1 MVKIRLTRTGSKF
14 QASYRIIV
22 TDSRRPRDT
31 RPIEVLGYFNPRTR
45 PSTEVV
51 DEARAL
57 YWLSVGA
64 QPTESA
70 ENILKRLG
78 TLDRFARMKKG
89 EPVEALV
96 AEAEANRKP
105 LPDQR
110 TNYPA
115 PEAGTPKTKNS
126 NRVKAQSQS

>member
-64 QPTESA
+64 QPTDSTA
-70 ENILKRLG
+70 NILKRLG
-78 TLDRFARMKKG
+78 TLDRFARMKAG
-89 EPVEALV
+89 EAVETLV

-110 TNYPA
+110 TKYPS
-115 PEAGTPKTKNS
+115 PEAGAPKSKKS
-126 NRVKAQSQS
+126 NNKSA

>member
-1 MVKIRLTRTGSKF
+1 MVKIRLTRVGSKF

-31 RPIEVLGYFNPRTR
+31 RPIETLGYFNPRTR

-64 QPTESA
+64 QPTEST

-78 TLDRFARMKKG
+78 TLDRYARMKNG
-89 EPVEALV
+89 ESIEVLVE
-96 AEAEANRKP
+96 EAQKTAKP

-110 TNYPA
+110 TNYPS
-115 PEAGTPKTKNS
+115 PEAGTAKSKKS
-126 NRVKAQSQS
+126 NEKKGVK

>member
-31 RPIEVLGYFNPRTR
+31 RPLEVLGFFNPRTR

-51 DEARAL
+51 DEGRAL

-64 QPTESA
+64 QPSESA

-78 TLDRFARMKKG
+78 TMDRFARMKKG
-89 EPVEALV
+89 ESVETLV
-96 AEAEANRKP
+96 AEAAQTAKP

-110 TNYPA
+110 TNYPS
-115 PEAGTPKTKNS
+115 PEAGATKSKKS
-126 NRVKAQSQS
+126 NNKKAV

>member
-14 QASYRIIV
+14 QPSYRIIV

-31 RPIEVLGYFNPRTR
+31 RPIEVLGFFNPRTR

-51 DEARAL
+51 NEARAL

-70 ENILKRLG
+70 QNILKRLG
-78 TLDRFARMKKG
+78 TLDRFARLKQG
-89 EPVEALV
+89 EPIEALV

-110 TNYPA
+110 TKYPS
-115 PEAGTPKTKNS
+115 PEAGAPKSKNS
-126 NRVKAQSQS
+126 NRVRAQS

>member
-51 DEARAL
+51 DEGRAL

-64 QPTESA
+64 QPTESV

-78 TLDRFARMKKG
+78 TIDRFARMKSG
-89 EPVEALV
+89 EAVETLM
-96 AEAEANRKP
+96 AEADTNRKP
-105 LPDQR
+105 LPEQR
-110 TNYPA
+110 TNYPS
-115 PEAGTPKTKNS
+115 PEAGAAKSKAS
-126 NRVKAQSQS
+126 NRNRARK

>member
-22 TDSRRPRDT
+22 ADSRRPRDT
-31 RPIEVLGYFNPRTR
+31 RPLETLGHFNPRTR

-51 DEARAL
+51 NEGRAL

-64 QPTESA
+64 QPTESVQ
-70 ENILKRLG
+70 NILKRMG
-78 TLDRFARMKKG
+78 TMDRFARMKAG
-89 EPVEALV
+89 ETVETLV
-96 AEAEANRKP
+96 AEAEANRAP
-105 LPDQR
+105 MPDQR
-110 TNYPA
+110 TNYPS

-126 NRVKAQSQS
+126 TRNK